1 MNVTVLGAG
10 SWGTALSVLLNEN
23 GHTIRLWEF
32 FPELADEI
40 INKREN
46 ARMLPGISI
55 PESILI
61 TNDIASAL
69 DDAEV
74 VVFVVPTTAV
84 RTTARAATPHIA
96 ADPLVV
102 NTGKG
107 IEQGT
112 TMRISEILDEELSD
126 RITGHTVTL
135 SGPSH
140 AEEVSRKIPTTVV
153 AASPDM
159 DAARMTQMVFNTETF
174 RVYTNSDQLGVELAG
189 SLKNVI
195 AVAAGVLDGLGFGD
209 NTKGALMTRGLAEIS
224 RLGVELGADP
234 MTFAGLSGMG
244 DLITTCISRY
254 SRNRHLGEE
263 LGRGKTLDEALAGM
277 VMVAEGVNTIHSA
290 YELAMKTGIEM
301 PITSAMFEVLF
312 EDKKPQQAVLELM
325 TRELKPEL
333 EHHRD

>member
-1 MNVTVLGAG
+1 MKVTLLGAG

-23 GHTIRLWEF
+23 NHEVRMWEF
-32 FPELADEI
+32 FPELADEL
-40 INKREN
+40 INQREN
-46 ARMLPGISI
+46 VRMLPGIAI

-61 TNDIASAL
+61 TNDLASAL
-69 DDAEV
+69 DDTEV

-84 RTTARAATPHIA
+84 RTTARAAAPHIA
-96 ADPLVV
+96 DDPLVV

-112 TMRISEILDEELSD
+112 TMRISEILDEELGD

-234 MTFAGLSGMG
+234 LTFAGLSGMG
-244 DLITTCISRY
+244 DLITTCISRH

-263 LGRGKTLDEALAGM
+263 IGRGRTLDEALAGM
-277 VMVAEGVNTIHSA
+277 VMVAEGVNMIRSA
-290 YELAMKTGIEM
+290 HELAVKTGVEM
-301 PITSAMFEVLF
+301 PITTAMFEVLF
-312 EDKKPQQAVLELM
+312 EQKKPQQAVLELM